1 MLAALS
7 LLPKR
12 TGKFCMESHRS
23 FVITVILF
31 AMGAGIGRS
40 QPMPLSA
47 AGPISIAL
55 SPGQRQT
62 LEIRGEANRLAVIEV
77 RLEGGLVALQS
88 PDAPKRLLDLGRG
101 GRALFAVPISAEGI
115 AALELSSAEQ
125 RREARVTVSDVTS
138 NHTREEQE
146 HLHVATV
153 AFARADSARRHQ
165 AGAPDAIT
173 ALREYDRAASEA
185 EAAHDISFAR
195 WAMIQKARF
204 LIYQQSTFVEARD
217 LLLRAAAL
225 PLDRDEATL
234 ALTYKTLSTV
244 DNFLGDLPAAAI
256 SAEQSLAFYRKT
268 GDVYWQGI
276 VLGNLI
282 STYGDMGREA
292 EAIAAG
298 REALSDAEQ
307 TQDMAGV
314 VFCLT
319 ELASLYREQ
328 GEYQRAFQAF
338 RDALVWGENIHYA
351 PDVEAE
357 IEKEL
362 GVFYADMGLWEEAQA
377 QLQLCL
383 QHATADGPTSL
394 GARGVLARV
403 LEKNGNSGASLRE
416 YQTAISIAGKLQ
428 LQPEETMLRL
438 EHSFALLRAG
448 NIAAARADTSAA
460 GKLAETLGIPA
471 LTIRAIIADASIE
484 AQSCTVTA
492 KASCDSAVQ
501 DYKRALSLTEKT
513 GEREEEAVAYAGLAR
528 TYASR
533 QDYDDALR
541 MIERCLYIVEHSR
554 ASLASHSLAASF
566 LAERRALYDLAIEIS
581 MKLAL
586 QHPNERYGETAF
598 LYAER
603 GRTRNMLDVISEEGE
618 ASGKPGPPD
627 LRRRI
632 LANEHQIENQ
642 KALLLTKSGEK
653 NAAIALRKLYLE
665 QDALDAE
672 ARRQGIWSQQQ
683 KIVADADRI
692 ASTEDVQRL
701 LLRPDTALIAFSLG
715 TRQSYRWEIT
725 QRTVHVSILS
735 SVAELRR
742 SILPLQRLLI
752 ARSIKLHPGED
763 AAQYRSRRSAFDAT
777 RERGLVDAGRTLL
790 PQLPQSVRHLYIVA
804 DGPLSSLPW
813 NALRIPC
820 GARRLCYAIERF
832 AIASEPS
839 ASVAVQLTR
848 HPLRTAGQN
857 VLIVAD
863 PITQSGQPRWASF
876 APLPGT
882 RREADAIAR
891 FIPTE
896 SLRIIHGE
904 MATVDNVRALSK
916 NLSILHFA
924 THTFLVPGH
933 PELSGI
939 ALSPER
945 GKSEGKSI
953 LWVHDIPTLQA
964 PSLVV
969 LNGCSTQGQGLG
981 GEELSALT
989 QAFLYAGSH
998 EVIGTIWSVDD
1009 EVAAVLMEHFYREL
1023 ISRHRKA
1030 VDALRSAQ
1038 LGMLKSGA
1046 NLSDWA
1052 GFVID
1057 GVPAETV
1064 NPQMIGRR

>member
-1 MLAALS
+1 
-7 LLPKR
+7 
-12 TGKFCMESHRS
+12 
-23 FVITVILF
+23 
-31 AMGAGIGRS
+31 
-40 QPMPLSA
+40 MPLPATS
-47 AGPISIAL
+47 PVSIAL
-55 SPGQRQT
+55 SPGQRQI
-62 LEIRGEANRLAVIEV
+62 LEIRGEANGLAVIEV

-101 GRALFAVPISAEGI
+101 GHAIFAVPVSAEGT

-165 AGAPDAIT
+165 AGAPDAVT

-185 EAAHDISFAR
+185 EAAQDISFVR

-217 LLLRAAAL
+217 LLLRAAVL

-244 DNFLGDLPAAAI
+244 NNFLGDLPAAAT

-383 QHATADGPTSL
+383 QHATADGPTAL

-403 LEKNGNSGASLRE
+403 LEKNGNSAASLRE
-416 YQTAISIAGKLQ
+416 YQAAISIAGKLQ
-428 LQPEETMLRL
+428 LQPEEAMLRL
-438 EHSFALLRAG
+438 ERSSVLLRAG

-471 LTIRAIIADASIE
+471 LTIRATLADASIE
-484 AQSCTVTA
+484 AQSCTVSA

-501 DYKRALSLTEKT
+501 DYERALSLTENT

-528 TYASR
+528 TYVSR

-566 LAERRALYDLAIEIS
+566 LTERRDLYDLAIEIT

-603 GRTRNMLDVISEEGE
+603 GRMRNMLDVISEEGE
-618 ASGKPGPPD
+618 ASGQPGPPD

-632 LANEHQIENQ
+632 LANDHQIENQ

-683 KIVADADRI
+683 KIVADPDRI

-715 TRQSYRWEIT
+715 ATQSYRWEIT
-725 QRTVHVSILS
+725 QRTIHVSILPS
-735 SVAELRR
+735 AAELRR

-752 ARSIKLHPGED
+752 ARSIDLHPGED
-763 AAQYRSRRSAFDAT
+763 AAQYHSRRDAFDST
-777 RERGLVDAGRTLL
+777 RERGLVDAGRKLL
-790 PQLPQSVRHLYIVA
+790 PQLPQNIRHLYIVA
-804 DGPLSSLPW
+804 DGPLSSLSW

-839 ASVAVQLTR
+839 ASVAVQLAR
-848 HPLRTAGQN
+848 HPTRTAGQN
-857 VLIVAD
+857 ILIVAD
-863 PITQSGQPRWASF
+863 PITQSGQPAPRWASF

-882 RREADAIAR
+882 RREAGAIAR
-891 FIPTE
+891 LIPAE
-896 SLRIIHGE
+896 SLQIIHGE

-945 GKSEGKSI
+945 GKSEEKSI
-953 LWVHDIPTLQA
+953 LWLHDIPTLQA

-998 EVIGTIWSVDD
+998 EVIGTIWSIDD

-1038 LGMLKSGA
+1038 LGLLKSGA